1 MLYIRYFFRQI
12 RLHSSLFQISAKYIR
27 VKMRVKYLVKT
38 VLFMNE
44 IRKAEIKLIVKNIFH
59 TQKVNKKNIF
69 PLPPG

>member
-1 MLYIRYFFRQI
+1 
-12 RLHSSLFQISAKYIR
+12 
-27 VKMRVKYLVKT
+27 MRVKYLVKT